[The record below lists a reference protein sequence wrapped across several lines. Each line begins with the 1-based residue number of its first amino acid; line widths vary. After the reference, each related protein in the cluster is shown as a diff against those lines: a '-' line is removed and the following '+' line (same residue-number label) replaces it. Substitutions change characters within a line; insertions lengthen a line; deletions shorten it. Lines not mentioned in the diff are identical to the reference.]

1 MQQRDDLQAQLK
13 RLVTGL
19 AAEKID
25 GGDDF
30 FYQGSKLYPDEVA
43 DLMLPSIVCIAQ
55 DVAARI
61 GLGGFGFRFEIGP
74 GTPTSFPLMM
84 SREDDTKRFFEVAPF
99 VVEVFDAEVVEC
111 RHDLVKLF
119 ESAARLVQSDYRL
132 EGGMG
137 NSV

>member
-1 MQQRDDLQAQLK
+1 MQREDLQAQLK

-19 AAEKID
+19 ATVEID
-25 GGDDF
+25 KGNEF

-55 DVAARI
+55 DVSARI
-61 GLGGFGFRFEIGP
+61 GLGDFGYRFDIGS
-74 GTPTSFPLMM
+74 GSPTSFPLVMT
-84 SREDDTKRFFEVAPF
+84 RVDDKKRFFEIAPF

-119 ESAARLVQSDYRL
+119 ESAVRLVQSEPRP
-132 EGGMG
+132 EGDIGD
-137 NSV
+137 SV